1 MLRAARLGGNLD
13 DRGCELSPS
22 CLDCTEEVCKLDRP
36 GYYEETR
43 LRLTPRVVALRR
55 QGQTFG
61 QIALHVGINR
71 MTAMSWY
78 KKAQKEKVA

>member
-1 MLRAARLGGNLD
+1 MRAARLGGIPH

-22 CLDCTEEVCKLDRP
+22 CLDCTEEVCKFDRA

-43 LRLTPRVVALRR
+43 RRLTPRVVALRR

-61 QIALHVGINR
+61 QIAMQVGINR
-71 MTAMSWY
+71 NTAMTWY